1 MKNKVKKLEL
11 KKLIQEYNYLLTDET
26 YKQEVISETK
36 SDFLKEIHEKK
47 VELGLIED
55 KPYTPDVE
63 NKKEESN
70 KEDSGKKEEVNVNEE
85 NKDKE
90 QQKPEDNKQ
99 NSNNEEEIKTD
110 SNKKEKSPKAKKLY
124 REIVKKT
131 HPDKD
136 KTEKYIDL
144 YKEATSAYEKNDITA
159 LIFIC
164 SKLDIEVDLEEGDI
178 ESITL
183 AINEKKKEL
192 QNIEMSYLWLW
203 YNAKTQEQRDRVVEL
218 FISKNVK

>member
-11 KKLIQEYNYLLTDET
+11 KKLIQEYNYLLTDEN

-36 SDFLKEIHEKK
+36 PDFLKEIHEKK
-47 VELGLIED
+47 VKLGLIED
-55 KPYTPDVE
+55 KPYIPESESKKEEVDNNE
-63 NKKEESN
+63 NNKKEEGDIGENQN
-70 KEDSGKKEEVNVNEE
+70 KTEE
-85 NKDKE
+85 
-90 QQKPEDNKQ
+90 NKQ
-99 NSNNEEEIKTD
+99 NSNDEEEKKID
-110 SNKKEKSPKAKKLY
+110 SNKKEKSPKVKKIY

-144 YKEATSAYEKNDITA
+144 YKEATSAYEKNDIVA

-164 SKLDIEVDLEEGDI
+164 SKLDIEIDLEEDDI
-178 ESITL
+178 GSITL
-183 AINEKKKEL
+183 AIREKKKEL

-203 YNAKTQEQRDRVVEL
+203 YNSKTQEQRDKVVEL
-218 FISKNVK
+218 FISKNFK